1 MSHIHQHHHHSAQS
15 SDRGLIFAVLIN
27 ILLTAFQF
35 IGGLISG
42 SLALIADA
50 LHNLSDAA
58 SLGIAIVARK
68 ISRKPADDFKTFG
81 YKRAETIAA
90 LINLT
95 ILVVISIYL
104 LYEAVWRF
112 ISPSSINGGIIIIVA
127 GIALVIDLVTAFITL
142 RLSKNNL
149 NMKAAFLHNLSDAL
163 SSLAVIISGVLISI
177 YQWFWIDSFL
187 TMILALFILYQ
198 AFVML
203 PKTIHLLMEGA
214 PEAIKINEIKSSIS
228 SLKNIEDV
236 HHVHIWSLDEKT
248 IALEAHIVANIDTF
262 DEMEAL
268 KQLVKQEL
276 ADKFNITHSTLEFE
290 HEMMC

>member
-1 MSHIHQHHHHSAQS
+1 M
-15 SDRGLIFAVLIN
+15 
-27 ILLTAFQF
+27 
-35 IGGLISG
+35 
-42 SLALIADA
+42 
-50 LHNLSDAA
+50 
-58 SLGIAIVARK
+58 
-68 ISRKPADDFKTFG
+68 
-81 YKRAETIAA
+81 
-90 LINLT
+90 INLT

-104 LYEAVWRF
+104 VYEAVWRF

-214 PEAIKINEIKSSIS
+214 PETIDINDIKSSIS

-236 HHVHIWSLDEKT
+236 HHVHICRGNGTPS
-248 IALEAHIVANIDTF
+248 
-262 DEMEAL
+262 
-268 KQLVKQEL
+268 
-276 ADKFNITHSTLEFE
+276 
-290 HEMMC
+290 

>member
-1 MSHIHQHHHHSAQS
+1 MSHIHHHHHHSDQS
-15 SDRGLIFAVLIN
+15 SDRGLIFAVSIN
-27 ILLTAFQF
+27 ILLTSFQF

-50 LHNLSDAA
+50 LHNLSDAS
-58 SLGIAIVARK
+58 SLGIAIIARK

-104 LYEAVWRF
+104 VYEAVWRF

-214 PEAIKINEIKSSIS
+214 PEAININEIKSSILN
-228 SLKNIEDV
+228 LKNIEDI

-248 IALEAHIVANIDTF
+248 IALEAHIVANINTF
-262 DEMEAL
+262 DEMEAI

-276 ADKFNITHSTLEFE
+276 ADNFNITHSTLEFE

>member
-1 MSHIHQHHHHSAQS
+1 MSYIHHHHHHSDQS
-15 SDRGLIFAVLIN
+15 SDRGLIFAVSIN

-50 LHNLSDAA
+50 LHNLSDAS
-58 SLGIAIVARK
+58 SLGIAIIARK

-104 LYEAVWRF
+104 VYEAVWRF
-112 ISPSSINGGIIIIVA
+112 ISPSIINGRIIIIVA

-214 PEAIKINEIKSSIS
+214 PEAININEIKSSILN
-228 SLKNIEDV
+228 LKNIEDI

-248 IALEAHIVANIDTF
+248 IALEAHIVANINTF
-262 DEMEAL
+262 DEMEAI

-276 ADKFNITHSTLEFE
+276 ADNFNITHSTLEFE

>member
-1 MSHIHQHHHHSAQS
+1 MSHIHHHHHHSDQS
-15 SDRGLIFAVLIN
+15 SDRGLIFAVSIN

-58 SLGIAIVARK
+58 SLGIAIIARK

-104 LYEAVWRF
+104 VYEAVWRF

-142 RLSKNNL
+142 RLSKNNF

-163 SSLAVIISGVLISI
+163 SSIAVIISGVLISI

-214 PEAIKINEIKSSIS
+214 PETIDINDIKSSLS

-248 IALEAHIVANIDTF
+248 IALEAHIVANINTF

-268 KQLVKQEL
+268 KQLIKQEL